1 MMTATETYPRRLIE
15 VDLPIATVSEHA
27 RDGRSVHRGH
37 ITAIHIWWAR
47 KPLPSCRA
55 TALAASL
62 IDPLDPACPE
72 AFKTSARDV
81 LGQLYG
87 AKVEDDGEGLR
98 RGLLRLVS
106 DFASWQR
113 ATDPAF
119 RDAARTLASSAH
131 TSLFEGGPSF
141 LADPFCGG
149 GSIPLEGL
157 RLGATSYASDLNPVA
172 TLISKV
178 TLEYVQRF
186 GDKLFAEVER
196 WGAQITRQAKEEL
209 QRFYPAAGGQMP
221 VAYIS
226 FRRIQ
231 CEGPKC
237 GADVVL
243 TSKFHLSRRG
253 ERSVG
258 LRLAS
263 WDGPTPRFEI
273 AEGNLKSFPEPT
285 VRRGA
290 ATCLK
295 CGYTIPVERV
305 REQLT
310 AREGGAPSALLVAV
324 AVGGPSG
331 ERSFRAPTDEDRAA
345 LAAAV
350 KAVADLER
358 ADADGLSAL
367 PNEALPPIGTLGFRV
382 QRYGML
388 RWRDLFTPRQLLT
401 ITTLVRLVREAMPE
415 DRTPNGFGV
424 AVRSCLALA
433 VDRLCDYQNTG
444 CSWNPSG
451 SALPH
456 LFTRQALPIIWDY
469 GEANPLASSSG
480 SWAGAVEHVVRGL
493 RNAHVTAPDSA
504 QGEHGADVGMA
515 SASHHPLPTD
525 CAHILIT
532 DPPYYDAIPYAD
544 LSDFFYVWLRRML
557 AADHPELFK
566 TALVPR
572 ENEAIVNPVAGK
584 DRDYYRRIM
593 TAALAE
599 ARRVTRPD
607 GIGVIIF
614 AHKSTSGWED
624 LLAAMIDAGWI
635 ITASW
640 PIDTENAS
648 RLRARNSAVLGSSIH
663 LVCRP
668 REHRDGRLV
677 TGTVGD
683 WRDIL
688 SALPKRIAEWMPRL
702 AREGIVGAD
711 AIFACLGPAL
721 ELFSR
726 FARVEK
732 VSGAVVPLEEYL
744 EQVWATVSREALSMI
759 FNEAETAGL
768 EEDARITA
776 MWLWT
781 LAGPGSS
788 ASSEGAQDEGS
799 TDDDAEGETA
809 LAGFSLE
816 YDAARKIA
824 QGLGARLEALDHV
837 VEVKGETARLLAVAE
852 RTKYLFGGADAAP
865 ALKRSSKKKQ
875 MSLFAEL
882 DQAAEDQGWGDV
894 GAPKAG
900 ATTLDRVHQAMLLFA
915 SGRGEALKRFLVQE
929 GVGQGP
935 LFWKLAQSFSALYP
949 NGSDEKRWVDGVLAR
964 KKGLGFG

>member
-1 MMTATETYPRRLIE
+1 M
-15 VDLPIATVSEHA
+15 S
-27 RDGRSVHRGH
+27 S
-37 ITAIHIWWAR
+37 
-47 KPLPSCRA
+47 PS
-55 TALAASL
+55 
-62 IDPLDPACPE
+62 
-72 AFKTSARDV
+72 
-81 LGQLYG
+81 
-87 AKVEDDGEGLR
+87 LR
-98 RGLLRLVS
+98 YVQ
-106 DFASWQR
+106 F
-113 ATDPAF
+113 
-119 RDAARTLASSAH
+119 
-131 TSLFEGGPSF
+131 
-141 LADPFCGG
+141 ADPFCGG

-186 GDKLFAEVER
+186 GNNLFAEVER
-196 WGAQITRQAKEEL
+196 WGANITRQAKEEL
-209 QRFYPAAGGQMP
+209 ERFYPVVEGRMP

-253 ERSVG
+253 ERSIG
-258 LRLAS
+258 LRLAG

-273 AEGNLKSFPEPT
+273 AEGNLRSFPEPT

-305 REQLT
+305 REQLS
-310 AREGGAPSALLVAV
+310 ARSGGAPSALLVAV

-331 ERSFRAPTDEDRAA
+331 ERSFRSPTDEDRAA
-345 LAAAV
+345 VTAAS
-350 KAVADLER
+350 KAVAELEGTGGN
-358 ADADGLSAL
+358 GLSEL
-367 PNEALPPIGTLGFRV
+367 PNESLPPIGTLGFRV
-382 QRYGML
+382 QRYGMV

-415 DRTPNGFGV
+415 DRTPNGLGV

-493 RNAHVTAPDSA
+493 RNAQVNAHA
-504 QGEHGADVGMA
+504 ADVGMA

-677 TGTVGD
+677 TDTVGD

-688 SALPKRIAEWMPRL
+688 STLPKRIAEWMPRL

-732 VSGAVVPLEEYL
+732 VSGTVVPLEEYL
-744 EQVWATVSREALSMI
+744 EQVWATVSREALAMI

-776 MWLWT
+776 MRLWT

-788 ASSEGAQDEGS
+788 TSSDGAEDE
-799 TDDDAEGETA
+799 DPADAEESA

-852 RTKYLFGGADAAP
+852 RAKYLFGGADAAP
-865 ALKRSSKKKQ
+865 APKRSSKKKQ

-882 DQAAEDQGWGDV
+882 DQVAEAQGWGDV

-949 NGSDEKRWVDGVLAR
+949 SGSDEKRWVDGVLAR